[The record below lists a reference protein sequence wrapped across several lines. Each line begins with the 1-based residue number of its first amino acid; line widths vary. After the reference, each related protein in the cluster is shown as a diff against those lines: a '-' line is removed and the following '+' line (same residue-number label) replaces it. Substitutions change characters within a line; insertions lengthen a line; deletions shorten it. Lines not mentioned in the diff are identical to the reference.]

1 MRCWNSK
8 VVIRDSFSGNRSIAI
23 GNTTEAH
30 SHAET
35 VLGSYNTIVT
45 PISSSQWRD
54 TDRLVVVGNGSSAAN
69 KSDALVILKNG
80 NIGIVDSTPTEA
92 TLVVS
97 GTIVASQNIIANQ
110 TLTPD
115 YVFAHYFNGHSPDN
129 PNYRFWSLNK
139 VADFIRKNHH
149 LPGVPS
155 AKQVDQMG
163 GIVLNRAL
171 EIHLEKIEELYLYT
185 LEQEKKIIALEKKID
200 RLTQCLE
207 GHH

>member
-1 MRCWNSK
+1 M
-8 VVIRDSFSGNRSIAI
+8 
-23 GNTTEAH
+23 
-30 SHAET
+30 
-35 VLGSYNTIVT
+35 GSYNTIVT
-45 PISSSQWRD
+45 PISTSQWRD
-54 TDRLVVVGNGSSAAN
+54 TDRLIVVGNGSSAAN

-80 NIGIVDSTPTEA
+80 NIGIGDSTPTEA

-97 GTIVASQNIIANQ
+97 GTILASQNIIANQ

-115 YVFAHYFNGHSPDN
+115 YVFAHYFNGYSPKK

-155 AKQVDQMG
+155 AKQVEQMG

-171 EIHLEKIEELYLYT
+171 EIQLEKIEELYLYT

-200 RLTQCLE
+200 RLTQHL
-207 GHH
+207 GRIN